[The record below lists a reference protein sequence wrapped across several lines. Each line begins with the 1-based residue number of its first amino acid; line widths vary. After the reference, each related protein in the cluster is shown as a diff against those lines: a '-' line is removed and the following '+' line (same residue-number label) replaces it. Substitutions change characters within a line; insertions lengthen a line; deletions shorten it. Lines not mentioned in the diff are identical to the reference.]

1 MHDNFKNYFFLSI
14 PLSILLL
21 CLFLHCNINCS
32 TEMRNLII
40 LSIIALCFFDCST
53 VPVTGR
59 KQLSIVPN
67 SQILPMSYDSYK
79 TVLDSSKMSTNK
91 EQVAMVKRVGS
102 KIQAAVEEYMAQNN
116 WSDQL
121 KGYAWEFNL
130 VDENIVNAWCMPGGK
145 VVFYTG
151 ILSVCQDEAGVAVV
165 MGHEVAHAI
174 ANHGAERMSQGL
186 VQQMGGVALD
196 VALSSKPAETRQ
208 MFGMAYGVAS
218 NYGAMLPFSRL
229 HESEADKM
237 GLIFMAMAGYDPR
250 EAPKF
255 WERMASMSGGA
266 APPEFMSTHPSH
278 STRIKDLNDQ
288 IPEALKY
295 YKE

>member
-1 MHDNFKNYFFLSI
+1 MSFFCMLKFNDSTEMKNL
-14 PLSILLL
+14 ILLL
-21 CLFLHCNINCS
+21 
-32 TEMRNLII
+32 I
-40 LSIIALCFFDCST
+40 LSIFFFDCST

-59 KQLSIVPN
+59 RQLSIVPN

-79 TVLDSSKMSTNK
+79 SVLDSSKMSSNK
-91 EQVAMVKRVGS
+91 EQVAMVKRVGE
-102 KIQAAVEEYMAQNN
+102 KIQVAVEEFMAQNN
-116 WSDQL
+116 ASDQL

-130 VDENIVNAWCMPGGK
+130 VDENVVNAWCMPGGK

-151 ILSVCQDEAGVAVV
+151 ILPVCQDEAGIAVV

-186 VQQMGGVALD
+186 MQQMGGVALD

-255 WERMASMSGGA
+255 WERMASMSGGG